1 MIAKEFFL
9 KKNPK
14 HRVINL
20 LLYPKHFINNSQEP
34 FEYCV
39 ELSWQEISN
48 LTGLR
53 VETLIHIVKN

>member
-1 MIAKEFFL
+1 MIAKEFFF

-14 HRVINL
+14 HRVITL

-39 ELSWQEISN
+39 ELMAGN
-48 LTGLR
+48 F
-53 VETLIHIVKN
+53 

>member
-1 MIAKEFFL
+1 MIAKNFFL
-9 KKNPK
+9 KKILK

-39 ELSWQEISN
+39 ELSWQKFLTS
-48 LTGLR
+48 TGLR
-53 VETLIHIVKN
+53 VETLIYVKN